1 MKKIALLCLAVVFV
15 IGIQSCSKDELP
27 LEKQEDV
34 IIDKLTTG
42 GPEIE
47 FCSNK
52 IYVRYGVSRS
62 NNYKREF
69 ASIGRKHWFRYVL
82 VAETDC
88 PSIDIWY
95 IPCDQAPSPPKNENE
110 AVLDAESSATIGEGG
125 APPPPD
131 ISENPVYDN
140 NDTTNYN
147 NLCNL
152 DLILPRSINTNPK
165 TPNK

>member
-27 LEKQEDV
+27 LEKQED
-34 IIDKLTTG
+34 IITNKLSTI
-42 GPEIE
+42 GPGIE
-47 FCSNK
+47 FCSKK
-52 IYVRYGVSRS
+52 IYVRYDTFRS
-62 NNYKREF
+62 HSYKQKI
-69 ASIGRKHWFRYVL
+69 AGIARKHWFRYVL
-82 VAETDC
+82 TAETSC
-88 PSIDIWY
+88 PYVDIWY

-140 NDTTNYN
+140 DDTTNYN
-147 NLCNL
+147 NLCNP
-152 DLILPRSINTNPK
+152 DLIIPRSINTDPK